1 MEDIRRYLPDIVC
14 TEKKGS
20 KPSLLHSKSIG
31 RDGIDIATEE
41 RDVEKSL
48 KTLFR
53 SAKIIRSKIIDAKK
67 DNQWS
72 FSGTLETY
80 NEYGVPVELMLLIRW
95 LLQGS
100 NVAETEARQKFLH
113 KSCLIVSQIIMQE
126 FENTRQVT
134 HNATSDSALPM
145 FRKTY
150 ESPFAVGLSLWMYHN
165 LRSQKTLNLLNN
177 MCVLLKF
184 PMLLKYAAK
193 LQTQ

>member
-48 KTLFR
+48 KTLFE

-72 FSGTLETY
+72 FSGT
-80 NEYGVPVELMLLIRW
+80 
-95 LLQGS
+95 
-100 NVAETEARQKFLH
+100 
-113 KSCLIVSQIIMQE
+113 
-126 FENTRQVT
+126 
-134 HNATSDSALPM
+134 
-145 FRKTY
+145 
-150 ESPFAVGLSLWMYHN
+150 
-165 LRSQKTLNLLNN
+165 
-177 MCVLLKF
+177 
-184 PMLLKYAAK
+184 
-193 LQTQ
+193 